1 MSDKMTKIDRPVLVA
16 HICHLSKVE
25 NEFEQLLNLP
35 ERQVSYYDASMFDDE
50 KEAIE
55 NIELESEEGTA
66 WSLHHIAP
74 LTAQVPLYQGANTAA
89 NVNLSMA
96 VNYSGPKSQL
106 RDSLLSKAS
115 LHGPRQNEPLSS
127 LSARPVLNTKVLN
140 AQVSSTQ
147 TAGIQAASS
156 QGPDMQVLSQKDTI
170 IKVFS
175 ITASVVAQGNIQS
188 EVSIDGI
195 TSTETVKRLSSLTPS
210 QLHQSPMPN
219 NAVGRDPGANAP
231 VLMLKVPTQ
240 REAVSKESML
250 QVPAQKE
257 PLSKES
263 AAGHTLVSKPVGP
276 SVNQVQSESS
286 ASQTIRLHSALT
298 PPQPEQSFV
307 SVGRDVPMLM
317 SKVPTQREAVSKESM
332 LQVPAQKEPLSK
344 ESAAGHALVSKSV
357 GPSVNQV
364 QSESS
369 ANQTIR
375 LHSALTPPQPEQS
388 FVSVGRDVPML
399 MSKVPTQREAVSKE
413 SMLQVPAQKEPLSK
427 ESAAG
432 HALVSKPVGPSL
444 NQVQSESSANQ
455 TIRLHSALTPPQPE
469 QSFVS
474 VGRDV
479 PMLMSKESVP
489 QIPVLVVPAS
499 KELMSKVPVSNAS
512 TVASKLCSSS
522 VDQHER
528 SIASKHVEQ
537 YIGKFVCKAQSDS
550 NTNQPIASEATKL
563 QPVLTQLKS
572 VSQMQPKPSANRS
585 VEVRGDTHVE
595 KTAVLVPLNTEV
607 RENNTQASVM
617 LTQEEASP
625 VLLTRMELFGF
636 GAKLAAGHMLT
647 SVQPVLFSPVL
658 HYQIS
663 PEYFTHYAQLNTYR
677 VFFRNKYYLFQFEDH
692 KVTNF
697 LEGYYDRH

>member
-16 HICHLSKVE
+16 QICHLSKVE

-35 ERQVSYYDASMFDDE
+35 ERQVSSYDASMFDDE

-156 QGPDMQVLSQKDTI
+156 QGPDMPDMQVLSQKATI

-175 ITASVVAQGNIQS
+175 ITPSVVAQGNIQS

-195 TSTETVKRLSSLTPS
+195 TSTETVKRLSSLTQS
-210 QLHQSPMPN
+210 QLHQSPQPN
-219 NAVGRDPGANAP
+219 NAAGRNPMANA
-231 VLMLKVPTQ
+231 
-240 REAVSKESML
+240 AV
-250 QVPAQKE
+250 
-257 PLSKES
+257 
-263 AAGHTLVSKPVGP
+263 
-276 SVNQVQSESS
+276 
-286 ASQTIRLHSALT
+286 
-298 PPQPEQSFV
+298 
-307 SVGRDVPMLM
+307 LM
-317 SKVPTQREAVSKESM
+317 SKVPTQREAVSKEPVSKEAVSKEPVSKEAVSKEPVSKEPVSKEPVSKEPVSKEPVSKEPVSREPVSREPVSREPVSKEP
-332 LQVPAQKEPLSK
+332 VPKEPVPKEPVSKEPVSKEAVSKEAVSKEPVSKEAVSKEPVSKEPVSKEPVSKEPVSKLPLSK
-344 ESAAGHALVSKSV
+344 ESTVASKLV
-357 GPSVNQV
+357 
-364 QSESS
+364 
-369 ANQTIR
+369 
-375 LHSALTPPQPEQS
+375 EQS
-388 FVSVGRDVPML
+388 FGKFVHKAQFDSNTNQPNAAEGT
-399 MSKVPTQREAVSKE
+399 K
-413 SMLQVPAQKEPLSK
+413 LQHVLTS
-427 ESAAG
+427 
-432 HALVSKPVGPSL
+432 LKPHQPSTTL
-444 NQVQSESSANQ
+444 ECDTVVNA
-455 TIRLHSALTPPQPE
+455 
-469 QSFVS
+469 
-474 VGRDV
+474 
-479 PMLMSKESVP
+479 
-489 QIPVLVVPAS
+489 PV
-499 KELMSKVPVSNAS
+499 LMSKVPV
-512 TVASKLCSSS
+512 V
-522 VDQHER
+522 QE
-528 SIASKHVEQ
+528 SIAVSKFMDPS
-537 YIGKFVCKAQSDS
+537 IGMLVREAE
-550 NTNQPIASEATKL
+550 SEPSTKQHNAGEGTKL
-563 QPVLTQLKS
+563 QRVLTPLKS
-572 VSQMQPKPSANRS
+572 VTQMQPELSANRS
-585 VEVRGDTHVE
+585 LEMRGNSHAE

-607 RENNTQASVM
+607 RENTTQASVM

-658 HYQIS
+658 HYQIA